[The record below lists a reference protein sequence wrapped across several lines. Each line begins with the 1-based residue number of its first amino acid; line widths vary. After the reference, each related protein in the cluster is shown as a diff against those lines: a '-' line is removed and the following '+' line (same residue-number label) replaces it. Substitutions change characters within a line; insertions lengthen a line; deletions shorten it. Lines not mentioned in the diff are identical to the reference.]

1 MIENPQEAQQASS
14 GAPGQ
19 PIPVHPGKIIA
30 VHVAY
35 ESRAAQRGRKPA
47 VPSYFLKPASSLGGS
62 GAAVERPAGTELLA
76 YEGEIARAG
85 SWRDLRSASAPVVMP

>member
-1 MIENPQEAQQASS
+1 MTENPQNAQHSAD
-14 GAPGQ
+14 GTAAAQ
-19 PIPVHPGKIIA
+19 PVPVCPGKIVG

-62 GAAVERPAGTELLA
+62 GTAVERPAGT
-76 YEGEIARAG
+76 
-85 SWRDLRSASAPVVMP
+85 D